1 MNTRLDLEVPLR
13 LITDELTLRTTS
25 TPDLPGTA
33 AGHGLRYGTLKLFA
47 TNGFPMNAR
56 ITMELVDANGIVLAT
71 IPVQGQVAA
80 GMRREWSS
88 ECFGEQHTCRG
99 VG

>member
-1 MNTRLDLEVPLR
+1 M
-13 LITDELTLRTTS
+13 ITNELTLRTTS
-25 TPDLPGTA
+25 TGCAGTA

-56 ITMELVDANGIVLAT
+56 ITMERWWMRTAPVLAT
-71 IPVQGQVAA
+71 IPVQGQVARD
-80 GMRREWSS
+80 RRSEWSS
-88 ECFGEQHTCRG
+88 ECFGEQHTRRG